1 VEGLTISASFVG
13 EAYMSGGMFTVLGI
27 ALFFGG
33 LTGWWNFLASARNSE
48 LGILIYA
55 SGFFA
60 SVISMRSLFVFT
72 TALLP
77 TAAALVIGTLAVKHL
92 AAQAAR
98 LAGRR
103 TPVRRPPAHP
113 PGRPQR

>member
-1 VEGLTISASFVG
+1 
-13 EAYMSGGMFTVLGI
+13 MSGGLFAVIAI
-27 ALFFGG
+27 ALFFGAI
-33 LTGWWNFLASARNSE
+33 TGWWNFLASARNSE

-77 TAAALVIGTLAVKHL
+77 TAAALVIGSFAVQQL

-98 LAGRR
+98 LIR
-103 TPVRRPPAHP
+103 RRPPRP
-113 PGRPQR
+113 PGRPGRPAR

>member
-1 VEGLTISASFVG
+1 
-13 EAYMSGGMFTVLGI
+13 MSGGMIAVLVT
-27 ALFFGG
+27 ALFFGL

-77 TAAALVIGTLAVKHL
+77 TAAALVIGTFAVKHL

-103 TPVRRPPAHP
+103 TAFRGAPPRP
-113 PGRPQR
+113 PGRPPR